1 MDEALGSVFASDGAA
16 TQSRSFNC
24 TVLDPILNDFC
35 TPAEAEV
42 VCRFAEVNICSV
54 NKEEQ
59 MRLCRDGYAEEFISE
74 FPCYCDDRCLSKI
87 GGTVSGS
94 IFGFSL
100 FMGIVLVLLRHRK
113 GRMVSE
119 EEMQRRLSVKRAD
132 KPDPRVS
139 SWSMACF
146 KWIPFTTSVVIIVW
160 FIVSTAIVISMNGNV
175 EISQFQVTYMFV
187 STAFM
192 CFWLTS
198 NICLAINGINGFRSM
213 KKELAKGDEPIEHTN
228 KVQHLVVLPNYCEDV
243 TMMKNTILRLVNQQS
258 ISVEENV
265 SIVLGMEQGE
275 DGYMEKA
282 KALREEFSP
291 LFRDVIVTCHPR
303 LNGEQPGKSS
313 NMKWSYAALQKFA
326 VSGDKNGDSGSTD
339 GAGAVPKEEQAPT
352 LLPDINYASDSEA
365 YFSHPDLIDK
375 TLASPGFV
383 FDPENTVITLMDADA
398 LSHPRFLATLSKKF
412 EEKEGSMK
420 HLRFWQCPVAFY
432 ENLDEVDFINRAVSV
447 IFAFNELAN
456 MSGLDLGLVGCKP
469 RVPVN
474 TYSMSWKLF
483 DLIDGGDNFVVADES
498 HNLFKSHHFS
508 KGLARLEP
516 IPLPISVYN
525 VTSDKFVEGFI
536 ARFVQIKRW
545 MYGNAYEFSFWSARY
560 IGCSRSPGWS
570 VPLLDMLPILWRLFI
585 FSSFNLVQPL
595 FFALYGLSWAFYLQT
610 PYFQTL
616 ATVFVTAIMTTFMI
630 INVSIFI
637 MHWLLVKELEIKGI
651 QAWPTWK
658 KIVLTIFD
666 AIIGVGAATMFYVLF
681 SGLAAGGQMMFGSG
695 LKWGT
700 EGRAQTK
707 AAEEVVKEDRSSVP
721 TEHEDAQTKPEEDTN
736 PMGMNKK
743 MRSTRTLSMALEK
756 SQRLE
761 NKPLIDADAV
771 AED

>member
-1 MDEALGSVFASDGAA
+1 MDEATLQAVFASNGAA
-16 TQSRSFNC
+16 TPLRSFNC
-24 TVLDPILNDFC
+24 TALDPILEEIC
-35 TPAEAEV
+35 TPAAAEV
-42 VCRFAEVNICSV
+42 ACRFAEINICSV
-54 NKEEQ
+54 SKEEQ
-59 MRLCRDGYAEEFISE
+59 MRLCRDGYALEFISH

-100 FMGIVLVLLRHRK
+100 LSGILLVLLRHRK
-113 GRMVSE
+113 GRMISE
-119 EEMQRRLSVKRAD
+119 EEMQRRLSVRRAD

-139 SWSMACF
+139 SFSMTCF
-146 KWIPFTTSVVIIVW
+146 KWIPFTTSVVILVW
-160 FIVSTAIVISMNGNV
+160 FIVSTGLVISMNGSEDV
-175 EISQFQVTYMFV
+175 PQFQVTYMFI

-192 CFWLTS
+192 CFWLAS

-213 KKELAKGDEPIEHTN
+213 KQELAKGDEPIEHSN

-243 TMMKNTILRLVNQQS
+243 TMMKNTILCLVNQQS
-258 ISVEENV
+258 INVEENV
-265 SIVLGMEQGE
+265 SVVLGMEQGE
-275 DGYMEKA
+275 EGYMEKA
-282 KALREEFSP
+282 KALREEFLP
-291 LFRDVIVTCHPR
+291 MFRDVIVTCHPR

-326 VSGDKNGDSGSTD
+326 ITGEKNDDSGSAD
-339 GAGAVPKEEQAPT
+339 APEQEQAPT
-352 LLPDINYASDSEA
+352 LSSDVNYASDPEA
-365 YFSHPDLIDK
+365 YFSHPDLIEK
-375 TLASPGFV
+375 TIASPGFV
-383 FDPENTVITLMDADA
+383 FDPENTVVTLMDADA

-412 EEKEGSMK
+412 EEKEGSLK

-570 VPLLDMLPILWRLFI
+570 VPLLDKLPILWRLFI

-616 ATVFVTAIMTTFMI
+616 ATIFVTAIMTTFMI
-630 INVSIFI
+630 INVSIFS
-637 MHWLLVKELEIKGI
+637 MHWLLVKELDIKGI
-651 QAWPTWK
+651 LAWPKWK
-658 KIVLTIFD
+658 KIIVTIFD

-681 SGLAAGGQMMFGSG
+681 SGLAADGQMMFGSG

-707 AAEEVVKEDRSSVP
+707 EVEKEDENKSSVP
-721 TEHEDAQTKPEEDTN
+721 TEREDIQTKPEEE
-736 PMGMNKK
+736 PAVSMGITKK
-743 MRSTRTLSMALEK
+743 MRSTRTLSMALVK
-756 SQRLE
+756 SQSLE
-761 NKPLIDADAV
+761 SKPIIDADAV